1 VTFLS
6 KLTITQLKRPTR
18 STPQEQRRNKLIVKL
33 EEQLA
38 LAEAQQQGKR
48 YVVMKSAWT
57 RDDAGNKTKV
67 QREKIVR
74 PWFWPDANGMSMVV
88 KYGAAALDLQKGK
101 KSVSAPDLDAIPDVI
116 KTVIAAV
123 KAGELDN
130 AMEATI
136 AANKSKMGKA

>member
-1 VTFLS
+1 MTFLS

-18 STPQEQRRNKLIVKL
+18 STPQEQRRNKLITKL

-38 LAEAQQQGKR
+38 LAEAQKAGKR

-57 RDDAGNKTKV
+57 RDDSGNKQKV

-74 PWFWPDANGMSMVV
+74 PWFWPDANGLCMVV
-88 KYGAAALDLQKGK
+88 KYGSTALELAKGK
-101 KSVSAPDLDAIPDVI
+101 RALTVPSIDAVPEVI
-116 KTVIAAV
+116 TTVIAAV

-130 AMEATI
+130 AVEATI
-136 AANKSKMGKA
+136 AAGKSKMNKG